1 MKILI
6 TGGAGSLGKILTKKL
21 IDKNE
26 IIVYSRDE
34 SKQAELSN
42 DIVKIIGDIRDF
54 DHLNYSL
61 SIHKPDFIIHT
72 ASLKR
77 IDDIE
82 LYPLESVKT
91 NILGS
96 QNLIRACINNEI
108 KKCIFTSTD
117 KACLNLSVYGATK
130 LIAERLFTNGNLN
143 STSTRFACVRYG
155 NVLSST
161 GSFVPLWYKKIKNN
175 QIISVTSKDCS
186 RFLFSLQEASSFV
199 LKCLDRMEGGEVFIP
214 KLNSFYIIDVI
225 YVLEKILNKKAI
237 YNISGMRAGEKIHE
251 DMLNENE
258 LRYTY
263 IEDDVLIIL
272 PQYGKKTYTYSKKY
286 QGTKLNSSL
295 HIGDK
300 DMLIKK
306 IRDVI

>member
-6 TGGAGSLGKILTKKL
+6 TGGTGSLGKEL
-21 IDKNE
+21 ISQLKNHE
-26 IIVYSRDE
+26 VIIYSRDE
-34 SKQAELSN
+34 GKQAELSD
-42 DIVKIIGDIRDF
+42 DIIKIIGDIRDF

-61 SIHKPDFIIHT
+61 SIHNPDHVIHT

-96 QNLIRACINNEI
+96 QNLIRACINNKI

-130 LIAERLFTNGNLN
+130 LIAERLFTNGDVNSLN
-143 STSTRFACVRYG
+143 TSFASVRYG
-155 NVLSST
+155 NCLASR
-161 GSFVPLWYKKIKNN
+161 GSFLPLWYNKIKNN
-175 QIISVTSKDCS
+175 QMISVTSKDCS
-186 RFLFSLQEASSFV
+186 RFLFSLQEAASFV

-225 YVLEKILNKKAI
+225 YTLEKILNKTAI
-237 YNISGMRAGEKIHE
+237 YNVNGMRAGEKIHE

-258 LRYTY
+258 LRHTY

-272 PQYGKKTYTYSKKY
+272 PQYGSKTYTYSKKY
-286 QGTKLNSSL
+286 QGIPLNSSL

-300 DMLIKK
+300 DMLMKK